1 MMRSDIG
8 WGTTS
13 YMGSVSDSLLEVEVE
28 VVTNAQCK
36 TTMLGLITD
45 GMLCA
50 GGVAGEDSC
59 QVKEENKLR

>member
-1 MMRSDIG
+1 
-8 WGTTS
+8 
-13 YMGSVSDSLLEVEVE
+13 MGSVSDSLLEVEVE